1 MNLSKVLHSSNWALI
16 QGKAFEDALQ
26 YIKVY
31 VAGVSAKTD
40 KAYFKNVEEQFI
52 RLQSKV
58 WNNL

>member
-1 MNLSKVLHSSNWALI
+1 MSDPEGTKVLHSSFWALI

-40 KAYFKNVEEQFI
+40 KAVEEQVI

>member
-16 QGKAFEDALQ
+16 QGKTFEDALQ

-40 KAYFKNVEEQFI
+40 EAYFKNVEEQVI